1 MGKKFYLRIT
11 YTVLGILFLSLFF
24 WTIMRHNPS
33 FKGKHRFRPN
43 QVVYYRIHDD
53 LDIILDTVR
62 DKQGRPG
69 YIMVN
74 KGNEI
79 VLDMELSYT
88 RNQTT
93 N

>member
-1 MGKKFYLRIT
+1 MKQNNMKRIFILIPALFYLSSCEPT
-11 YTVLGILFLSLFF
+11 Y
-24 WTIMRHNPS
+24 
-33 FKGKHRFRPN
+33 KGKHRFRPN
-43 QVVYYRIHDD
+43 QVVYYRTYDD

-62 DKQGRPG
+62 DEEGRPA

-74 KGNEI
+74 KKNEI

-88 RNQTT
+88 RNKIT

>member
-1 MGKKFYLRIT
+1 MKQNNIKRIFILISALFYLSSCEPT
-11 YTVLGILFLSLFF
+11 Y
-24 WTIMRHNPS
+24 
-33 FKGKHRFRPN
+33 KGKHRFRPN

-53 LDIILDTVR
+53 VDIILDTVR

-74 KGNEI
+74 KGNTI